1 LDGYVLEGIGG
12 AVEIMSR
19 DGLLEGEVGLEGAD
33 LVLIEVSLGGVP
45 FETGRNGCG
54 ARLRRLCRP
63 IEE

>member
-1 LDGYVLEGIGG
+1 
-12 AVEIMSR
+12 MSR